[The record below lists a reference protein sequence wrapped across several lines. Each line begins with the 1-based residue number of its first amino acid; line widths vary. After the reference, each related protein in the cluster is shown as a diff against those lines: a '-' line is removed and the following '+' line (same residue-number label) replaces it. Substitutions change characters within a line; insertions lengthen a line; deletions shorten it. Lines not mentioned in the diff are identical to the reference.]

1 MTFGDAAERD
11 DVPWRFLRLRVSTAV
26 TPAIRATLPERRCF
40 GEC

>member
-11 DVPWRFLRLRVSTAV
+11 DVPWRFLRLRVTAV